1 MDVFVGTSRGM
12 PLEEHFSSGARAAFW
27 TKGGAHLS
35 SLSDMALK
43 LLRDNQHLYRD
54 VQHLHPNIVYFI
66 GGLPDITSK
75 INDHRYQEIIYNEAT
90 HETYHRVTNII
101 RTISHTIIQAN
112 AIPCFATIT
121 PMSLE
126 QWNNTRLNKGYT
138 SYLLHHH
145 QYEDMNHLLNSAI
158 ININNFI
165 LDLNNLNNVDT
176 PKFASCIIKKRGQ
189 GRDHRIMFSRLHDG
203 CHPTEAIIKKWKTEL
218 EDVMSSNRYRNATEA
233 GLIAARGNTP

>member
-1 MDVFVGTSRGM
+1 MDVFFGTSRGM

-126 QWNNTRLNKGYT
+126 QWNNTRLNKGYRHIL
-138 SYLLHHH
+138 SYEAQLAFRVR
-145 QYEDMNHLLNSAI
+145 Q
-158 ININNFI
+158 
-165 LDLNNLNNVDT
+165 
-176 PKFASCIIKKRGQ
+176 PKPEQIEI
-189 GRDHRIMFSRLHDG
+189 
-203 CHPTEAIIKKWKTEL
+203 W
-218 EDVMSSNRYRNATEA
+218 
-233 GLIAARGNTP
+233 